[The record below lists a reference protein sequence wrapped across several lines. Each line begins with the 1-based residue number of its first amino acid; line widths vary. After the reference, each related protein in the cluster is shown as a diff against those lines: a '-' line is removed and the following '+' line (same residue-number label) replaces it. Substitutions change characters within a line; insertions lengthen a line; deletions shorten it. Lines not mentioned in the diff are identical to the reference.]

1 MTLWSGRFRA
11 GLNSLA
17 SELNNSLPVD
27 KRLYA
32 EDIRGSQSW
41 AQALAAAGV
50 VSALEAETLVKGL
63 DAVKAEMDSSTFQ
76 FLDSDEDI
84 HTAVERRLTELAGPV
99 GGKLH
104 TGRSRN
110 DQVATDFRLW
120 LFLAAQRL
128 DDAAKGVQTALLHR
142 AEFDID
148 VILPGYT
155 HFQQAQ
161 PILLSHWWLSHFWPL
176 QRDRERLKEL
186 CLRAAVLPLGSGALA
201 GTTFAIDRF
210 ALAADLGFSAPSP
223 NSLDAVSDRDFAA
236 EFLFWAALT
245 GVHLSRMAEAL
256 ILYSTTEFGF
266 ISMADEFSTGSSL
279 MPQKKN
285 PDMLE
290 LARGKAGTL
299 NGLLT
304 GLLSTL
310 KGLPSAY
317 DKDLQEDKSAVF
329 EAADTLEVLL
339 PVMEG
344 VVTTL
349 TVHPVRCRSA
359 IHSAVLAT
367 DLADYLV
374 SKGVPFRSAHEAVG
388 KAVRVAEEREETLH
402 TLPLSEYRAI
412 NPDFE
417 EDLYRTISLEVSVK
431 RRDVYGGTAPE
442 AVRKQIEIAK
452 EVIDRSAG

>member
-17 SELNNSLPVD
+17 SVLNNSLPVD

-32 EDIRGSQSW
+32 EDIRGSQAW
-41 AQALAAAGV
+41 ARALAAANV
-50 VSALEAETLVKGL
+50 ISADEAGLLVNGLQSVLE
-63 DAVKAEMDSSTFQ
+63 EMESGTFQ
-76 FLDSDEDI
+76 FSDNDEDI
-84 HTAVERRLTELAGPV
+84 HTAVERRLTELVGSV

-120 LFLAAQRL
+120 LMSTATRL
-128 DDAAKGVQTALLHR
+128 SASLESLQKALLQR
-142 AEFDID
+142 AESDLDI
-148 VILPGYT
+148 ILPGYT

-161 PILLSHWWLSHFWPL
+161 PILLGHWWLSHFWAL
-176 QRDRERLKEL
+176 QRDQERLRQLAK
-186 CLRAAVLPLGSGALA
+186 RAAVLPLGSGALA
-201 GTTFAIDRF
+201 GTTFPIDRF
-210 ALAADLGFSAPSP
+210 SLAKDLGFSAPSP
-223 NSLDAVSDRDFAA
+223 NSLDAISDRDFAV

-256 ILYSTTEFGF
+256 ILYSTIEYGF

-299 NGLLT
+299 TGLLT
-304 GLLSTL
+304 GLLATL

-329 EAADTLEVLL
+329 EAADCMEVML
-339 PVMEG
+339 PVIEG
-344 VVTTL
+344 VISSL
-349 TVHPVRCRSA
+349 TVHTERCRQA
-359 IHSAVLAT
+359 IHPAVLAT

-374 SKGVPFRSAHEAVG
+374 AKGIPFREAHEAVG
-388 KAVRVAEEREETLH
+388 KAVRLAEEKGESLP
-402 TLPLSEYRAI
+402 TLPLVDYKEIHPA
-412 NPDFE
+412 FA
-417 EDLYRTISLEVSVK
+417 EDLYSALSLESSVN
-431 RRDVYGGTAPE
+431 RRAVYGGTARQAVEQQIKE
-442 AVRKQIEIAK
+442 AWKTVA
-452 EVIDRSAG
+452 